1 MLEIREKS
9 LLNIKV
15 VLLLNSHKHSKKGL
29 KMDPE
34 WTGPYVIHEVLSKG
48 TFHLCDPQSSNSDHN
63 SLPVTPSS
71 CSASVNDGLQD
82 DSKVPH
88 STCPNGISKRPSS
101 PNEESSVR
109 YRTLMANVCM
119 SPTT

>member
-48 TFHLCDPQSSNSDHN
+48 TFHLCDPAKSSQVMPQIYN
-63 SLPVTPSS
+63 
-71 CSASVNDGLQD
+71 
-82 DSKVPH
+82 
-88 STCPNGISKRPSS
+88 ISRLKLYYP
-101 PNEESSVR
+101 
-109 YRTLMANVCM
+109 
-119 SPTT
+119 